1 MPDRN
6 SHEEPKNNETK
17 EKRQFIKETIVKPP
31 RTRRQMAARAIALL
45 FSAAFFG
52 IIAAVTFAITAPFA
66 RRYLTDETTES
77 PTVTVT
83 IPTDSET
90 LPPEPE
96 TTVPQSE
103 EGLPAEEDLEELI
116 RSEIESYQFNEN
128 DLKALFNNLRTNA
141 EEAGHGIVTVNAVK
155 HQTDWFNNPVE
166 TAGQYSGVV
175 IATTPLEY
183 LILTPI
189 EAVSGADSI
198 MVTTEGNEM
207 VSGQLIGSDSVAG
220 LAVIGIQMA
229 DLSQEALADMTVLE
243 LGNSHTVRQGDLL
256 TAIGSPAGYPR
267 SFGYGM
273 VSYIRRNVQVTD
285 GISRL
290 FYVDAPGNAEKGTFL
305 IDMDGRIVG
314 WTTNDYQPEGDSRVT
329 AVRAI
334 SDYKPILEK
343 LSNGIQAPYFGIMGQ
358 EVTEQQIEQGLPA
371 GIYVTRSIDDSPA
384 YQAGIQA
391 GDIITELGGNPV
403 SSMAEWNEQ
412 LDALE
417 VGQTINVRV
426 ERYGREEYT
435 ELEYPVII
443 GAR

>member
-1 MPDRN
+1 
-6 SHEEPKNNETK
+6 
-17 EKRQFIKETIVKPP
+17 
-31 RTRRQMAARAIALL
+31 
-45 FSAAFFG
+45 
-52 IIAAVTFAITAPFA
+52 
-66 RRYLTDETTES
+66 
-77 PTVTVT
+77 
-83 IPTDSET
+83 
-90 LPPEPE
+90 
-96 TTVPQSE
+96 
-103 EGLPAEEDLEELI
+103 
-116 RSEIESYQFNEN
+116 
-128 DLKALFNNLRTNA
+128 
-141 EEAGHGIVTVNAVK
+141 
-155 HQTDWFNNPVE
+155 
-166 TAGQYSGVV
+166 
-175 IATTPLEY
+175 
-183 LILTPI
+183 
-189 EAVSGADSI
+189 
-198 MVTTEGNEM
+198 
-207 VSGQLIGSDSVAG
+207 
-220 LAVIGIQMA
+220 
-229 DLSQEALADMTVLE
+229 
-243 LGNSHTVRQGDLL
+243 
-256 TAIGSPAGYPR
+256 
-267 SFGYGM
+267 
-273 VSYIRRNVQVTD
+273 
-285 GISRL
+285 
-290 FYVDAPGNAEKGTFL
+290 
-305 IDMDGRIVG
+305 MDGRIVG

>member
-1 MPDRN
+1 M
-6 SHEEPKNNETK
+6 
-17 EKRQFIKETIVKPP
+17 
-31 RTRRQMAARAIALL
+31 
-45 FSAAFFG
+45 
-52 IIAAVTFAITAPFA
+52 
-66 RRYLTDETTES
+66 
-77 PTVTVT
+77 TVT

-90 LPPEPE
+90 VPSEPE
-96 TTVPQSE
+96 TTAVQIE
-103 EGLPAEEDLEELI
+103 EEFPSEEDLEELI
-116 RSEIESYQFNEN
+116 RNEIEAYQFNEN
-128 DLKALFNNLRTNA
+128 DLKTLFGNLRTNA
-141 EEAGHGIVTVNAVK
+141 EEAGQGIVTVYSVK

-166 TAGQYSGVV
+166 TAGQYSGAV

-198 MVTTEGNEM
+198 MVTTEGDEM

-220 LAVIGIQMA
+220 LAVISIQMT

-267 SFGYGM
+267 SIGYGM
-273 VSYIRRNVQVTD
+273 VSYIRRDVQVTD
-285 GISRL
+285 GISRI

-305 IDMDGRIVG
+305 VDMDGRIVG
-314 WTTNDYQPEGDSRVT
+314 WTTSDYQPEGSSRVT

-334 SDYKPILEK
+334 SDYKSILEK
-343 LSNGIQAPYFGIMGQ
+343 LSNGIQVPYFGIMGQ
-358 EVTEQQIEQGLPA
+358 EVTAQENEDGRPA

-391 GDIITELGGNPV
+391 GDIITEVGGRPV
-403 SSMAEWNEQ
+403 ETMTEWNEQ

-417 VGQTINVRV
+417 AGQTVTVKV
-426 ERYGREEYT
+426 ERFGREEYT
-435 ELEYPVII
+435 ELEYPVTI